1 MFIIIDDVLCYDVK
15 KELRR
20 MLTIK
25 DVCKQYHT
33 GELTQTALDHVS
45 LCLRDNEFVAI
56 LGPSGS
62 GKTTLLNV
70 IGGLDQYDSGD
81 LIINGVSTKQYKD
94 KDWDSYR
101 NHTIGFIFQSYN
113 LIPHQTILANVE
125 LALTISGVSREERTR
140 RAQEA
145 LSQVGLKEQSHKL
158 PYQLSG
164 GQMQRVAI
172 ARALVNDPDILLA
185 DEPTGA
191 LDSETSIQVMDLL
204 KQVAKEKLVVM
215 VTHNPELAH
224 MYANRIVNLKDGVI
238 VSDSNPVSFKE
249 EKPVHKNLGKTSM
262 NFLTALMLSFNNL
275 KTKKARTILTSFA
288 GSIGIIGI
296 ALILSISTGVNAY
309 ISSIEKETLSEY
321 PLSIQSTGIDMSAM
335 MGEPVKKNN
344 SEVKVVDMMENMFSK
359 IGSNDLKNLKAY
371 IEEHKEINNY
381 ARAVEYDYGISPQI
395 YANDQYGI
403 RQVNPDA
410 TMKKL
415 GMGTSSNSM
424 MSSMMNTNVFYSLPS
439 HASLYDDQYN
449 IKAGHWPKNKNE
461 CVLVLSKKGGI
472 SDFMLYTLGLRDPAQ
487 LDQML
492 KAFSEEKNIKVT
504 TGKQG
509 YRYKDLLGITFKV
522 VNASSYYQYDDTY
535 KVYKDKSNDTNYI
548 NSLVQNGSDL
558 KIVGVVQPKESTNA
572 SMLAMGIYY
581 PYSLATS
588 AIKDASNSQIV
599 KAQLEN
605 KNINVITGQSF
616 NDQSQKSFDLSSMFQ
631 VDNNALKN
639 AFQFDTSKINI
650 SMPQMDMSSIL
661 SQIKID
667 ISQSDVSL
675 FMSTI
680 SSGYNDYLKEHPLK
694 EAENLN
700 EVVQKYLQ
708 SKRASDIIKK
718 GFDDAIKENGEIKIT
733 EEQMQK
739 IMKNV
744 ADDFSDYA
752 KEDINSFTL
761 GLENSMMNYLN
772 SQDSKQVINQFINKV
787 IKDNHLEEQLNAIM
801 AGYMQNVTKQLSTSL
816 SQAFTF
822 NPDIFKQAIKM
833 NRDSTD
839 MTELMKSM
847 MNTEQTSYDN
857 NLKKFG
863 YCDFDNP
870 NSISIF
876 PQDFEKKQS
885 VLNYL
890 DHYNEKMKKIDEDKV
905 ITYTDVVGTLMSSVT
920 DIIDVIS
927 YVLIAFVG
935 ISLVVSSIMI
945 GVITYISVLER
956 KKEIGILRAIGASKH
971 NISQVFNA
979 ETFIIGLLSGLMGIG
994 ITLLLLIPTNI
1005 IIHNVSNQTSIN
1017 AMLPVGGAVVLI
1029 LLSIGLTLLG
1039 GLIPSRKAAKE
1050 DPVKALRTD

>member
-1 MFIIIDDVLCYDVK
+1 
-15 KELRR
+15 
-20 MLTIK
+20 
-25 DVCKQYHT
+25 
-33 GELTQTALDHVS
+33 
-45 LCLRDNEFVAI
+45 
-56 LGPSGS
+56 
-62 GKTTLLNV
+62 
-70 IGGLDQYDSGD
+70 
-81 LIINGVSTKQYKD
+81 
-94 KDWDSYR
+94 
-101 NHTIGFIFQSYN
+101 
-113 LIPHQTILANVE
+113 
-125 LALTISGVSREERTR
+125 
-140 RAQEA
+140 
-145 LSQVGLKEQSHKL
+145 
-158 PYQLSG
+158 
-164 GQMQRVAI
+164 
-172 ARALVNDPDILLA
+172 
-185 DEPTGA
+185 
-191 LDSETSIQVMDLL
+191 
-204 KQVAKEKLVVM
+204 
-215 VTHNPELAH
+215 
-224 MYANRIVNLKDGVI
+224 
-238 VSDSNPVSFKE
+238 
-249 EKPVHKNLGKTSM
+249 
-262 NFLTALMLSFNNL
+262 
-275 KTKKARTILTSFA
+275 
-288 GSIGIIGI
+288 
-296 ALILSISTGVNAY
+296 
-309 ISSIEKETLSEY
+309 
-321 PLSIQSTGIDMSAM
+321 
-335 MGEPVKKNN
+335 
-344 SEVKVVDMMENMFSK
+344 
-359 IGSNDLKNLKAY
+359 
-371 IEEHKEINNY
+371 
-381 ARAVEYDYGISPQI
+381 
-395 YANDQYGI
+395 
-403 RQVNPDA
+403 
-410 TMKKL
+410 
-415 GMGTSSNSM
+415 
-424 MSSMMNTNVFYSLPS
+424 
-439 HASLYDDQYN
+439 
-449 IKAGHWPKNKNE
+449 
-461 CVLVLSKKGGI
+461 
-472 SDFMLYTLGLRDPAQ
+472 MLYTLGLRDPAQ

-492 KAFSEEKNIKVT
+492 KAFSEEKSVKIT

-509 YRYKDLLGITFKV
+509 YRYNDLLGITFKV

-535 KVYKDKSNDTNYI
+535 KVYKDKSNDTSYI

-588 AIKDASNSQIV
+588 IIKDASNSQIV

-616 NDQSQKSFDLSSMFQ
+616 NDQSQKTFDLSSMFQ
-631 VDNNALKN
+631 VDNDALKN

-708 SKRASDIIKK
+708 TKRASDIIKK

-761 GLENSMMNYLN
+761 GLQSSMMNYLN

-787 IKDNHLEEQLNAIM
+787 IKDNHLDAQLNTIM
-801 AGYMQNVTKQLSTSL
+801 SGYMQTVTKQMSTSL

-822 NPDIFKQAIKM
+822 NPDVFKQAIKM
-833 NRDSTD
+833 NRDGAD
-839 MTELMKSM
+839 MTELLKSM
-847 MNTEQTSYDN
+847 MNTEQSNYDN
-857 NLKKFG
+857 NMKKFG
-863 YCDFDNP
+863 YCSFDDP
-870 NSISIF
+870 SSISIY

-885 VLNYL
+885 VLDYL

-920 DIIDVIS
+920 DIVDVIS

-1017 AMLPVGGAVVLI
+1017 AMLPVSGAVVLI

>member
-1 MFIIIDDVLCYDVK
+1 
-15 KELRR
+15 
-20 MLTIK
+20 
-25 DVCKQYHT
+25 
-33 GELTQTALDHVS
+33 
-45 LCLRDNEFVAI
+45 
-56 LGPSGS
+56 
-62 GKTTLLNV
+62 
-70 IGGLDQYDSGD
+70 
-81 LIINGVSTKQYKD
+81 
-94 KDWDSYR
+94 
-101 NHTIGFIFQSYN
+101 
-113 LIPHQTILANVE
+113 
-125 LALTISGVSREERTR
+125 
-140 RAQEA
+140 
-145 LSQVGLKEQSHKL
+145 
-158 PYQLSG
+158 
-164 GQMQRVAI
+164 
-172 ARALVNDPDILLA
+172 
-185 DEPTGA
+185 
-191 LDSETSIQVMDLL
+191 
-204 KQVAKEKLVVM
+204 
-215 VTHNPELAH
+215 
-224 MYANRIVNLKDGVI
+224 
-238 VSDSNPVSFKE
+238 
-249 EKPVHKNLGKTSM
+249 
-262 NFLTALMLSFNNL
+262 
-275 KTKKARTILTSFA
+275 
-288 GSIGIIGI
+288 
-296 ALILSISTGVNAY
+296 
-309 ISSIEKETLSEY
+309 
-321 PLSIQSTGIDMSAM
+321 MSAM

-371 IEEHKEINNY
+371 IEEHKEINQY

-439 HASLYDDQYN
+439 HASLYDDQYDV
-449 IKAGHWPKNKNE
+449 KAGHWPKNKNE

-472 SDFMLYTLGLRDPAQ
+472 SDFVLYTLGLRDPAQ
-487 LDQML
+487 LDQIL

-509 YRYKDLLGITFKV
+509 YRYNDLLGITFKV

-588 AIKDASNSQIV
+588 TIKDASNSQIV

-639 AFQFDTSKINI
+639 AFQFDTSKLNI
-650 SMPQMDMSSIL
+650 SIPQMDMSSIL

-667 ISQSDVSL
+667 ISQNDASL
-675 FMSTI
+675 FMSTLT
-680 SSGYNDYLKEHPLK
+680 SGYNDYLKEHPLK
-694 EAENLN
+694 ETEN
-700 EVVQKYLQ
+700 
-708 SKRASDIIKK
+708 
-718 GFDDAIKENGEIKIT
+718 KENGEIKIT

-761 GLENSMMNYLN
+761 GLQNSMMNYLN

-787 IKDNHLEEQLNAIM
+787 IKDNHLEEQLNTIM

-920 DIIDVIS
+920 DIVDVIS

-1017 AMLPVGGAVVLI
+1017 AMLPVSGAVVLI

>member
-1 MFIIIDDVLCYDVK
+1 
-15 KELRR
+15 
-20 MLTIK
+20 
-25 DVCKQYHT
+25 
-33 GELTQTALDHVS
+33 
-45 LCLRDNEFVAI
+45 
-56 LGPSGS
+56 
-62 GKTTLLNV
+62 
-70 IGGLDQYDSGD
+70 
-81 LIINGVSTKQYKD
+81 
-94 KDWDSYR
+94 
-101 NHTIGFIFQSYN
+101 
-113 LIPHQTILANVE
+113 
-125 LALTISGVSREERTR
+125 
-140 RAQEA
+140 
-145 LSQVGLKEQSHKL
+145 
-158 PYQLSG
+158 
-164 GQMQRVAI
+164 
-172 ARALVNDPDILLA
+172 
-185 DEPTGA
+185 
-191 LDSETSIQVMDLL
+191 
-204 KQVAKEKLVVM
+204 
-215 VTHNPELAH
+215 
-224 MYANRIVNLKDGVI
+224 
-238 VSDSNPVSFKE
+238 
-249 EKPVHKNLGKTSM
+249 
-262 NFLTALMLSFNNL
+262 
-275 KTKKARTILTSFA
+275 
-288 GSIGIIGI
+288 
-296 ALILSISTGVNAY
+296 
-309 ISSIEKETLSEY
+309 
-321 PLSIQSTGIDMSAM
+321 
-335 MGEPVKKNN
+335 
-344 SEVKVVDMMENMFSK
+344 
-359 IGSNDLKNLKAY
+359 
-371 IEEHKEINNY
+371 
-381 ARAVEYDYGISPQI
+381 
-395 YANDQYGI
+395 
-403 RQVNPDA
+403 
-410 TMKKL
+410 
-415 GMGTSSNSM
+415 
-424 MSSMMNTNVFYSLPS
+424 
-439 HASLYDDQYN
+439 
-449 IKAGHWPKNKNE
+449 
-461 CVLVLSKKGGI
+461 
-472 SDFMLYTLGLRDPAQ
+472 
-487 LDQML
+487 ML
-492 KAFSEEKNIKVT
+492 KAFSEEKSVKIT

-509 YRYKDLLGITFKV
+509 YRYNDLLGITFKV

-588 AIKDASNSQIV
+588 IIKDASNSQIV

-616 NDQSQKSFDLSSMFQ
+616 NDQSQKTFDLSSMFQ

-700 EVVQKYLQ
+700 EVVQKYFQ

-744 ADDFSDYA
+744 SDDFSDYA

-761 GLENSMMNYLN
+761 GLQSSMMNYLN

-787 IKDNHLEEQLNAIM
+787 IKDNHLDAQLNTIM
-801 AGYMQNVTKQLSTSL
+801 SGYMQTVTKQMSTSL

-822 NPDIFKQAIKM
+822 NPDVFKQAIKM
-833 NRDSTD
+833 NRDGAD
-839 MTELMKSM
+839 MTELLKSM
-847 MNTEQTSYDN
+847 MNTEQSNYDN
-857 NLKKFG
+857 NMKKFG
-863 YCDFDNP
+863 YCSFDDP
-870 NSISIF
+870 SSISIY

-885 VLNYL
+885 VLDYL

-920 DIIDVIS
+920 DIVDVIS

-1017 AMLPVGGAVVLI
+1017 AMLPVSGAVVLI

>member
-1 MFIIIDDVLCYDVK
+1 
-15 KELRR
+15 
-20 MLTIK
+20 
-25 DVCKQYHT
+25 
-33 GELTQTALDHVS
+33 
-45 LCLRDNEFVAI
+45 
-56 LGPSGS
+56 
-62 GKTTLLNV
+62 
-70 IGGLDQYDSGD
+70 
-81 LIINGVSTKQYKD
+81 
-94 KDWDSYR
+94 
-101 NHTIGFIFQSYN
+101 
-113 LIPHQTILANVE
+113 
-125 LALTISGVSREERTR
+125 
-140 RAQEA
+140 
-145 LSQVGLKEQSHKL
+145 
-158 PYQLSG
+158 
-164 GQMQRVAI
+164 
-172 ARALVNDPDILLA
+172 
-185 DEPTGA
+185 
-191 LDSETSIQVMDLL
+191 
-204 KQVAKEKLVVM
+204 
-215 VTHNPELAH
+215 
-224 MYANRIVNLKDGVI
+224 
-238 VSDSNPVSFKE
+238 
-249 EKPVHKNLGKTSM
+249 
-262 NFLTALMLSFNNL
+262 
-275 KTKKARTILTSFA
+275 
-288 GSIGIIGI
+288 
-296 ALILSISTGVNAY
+296 
-309 ISSIEKETLSEY
+309 
-321 PLSIQSTGIDMSAM
+321 
-335 MGEPVKKNN
+335 
-344 SEVKVVDMMENMFSK
+344 
-359 IGSNDLKNLKAY
+359 
-371 IEEHKEINNY
+371 
-381 ARAVEYDYGISPQI
+381 
-395 YANDQYGI
+395 
-403 RQVNPDA
+403 
-410 TMKKL
+410 
-415 GMGTSSNSM
+415 
-424 MSSMMNTNVFYSLPS
+424 
-439 HASLYDDQYN
+439 
-449 IKAGHWPKNKNE
+449 
-461 CVLVLSKKGGI
+461 
-472 SDFMLYTLGLRDPAQ
+472 MLYTLGLRDPAQ

-492 KAFSEEKNIKVT
+492 KAFSEEKSVKIT

-509 YRYKDLLGITFKV
+509 YRYNDLLGITFKV

-588 AIKDASNSQIV
+588 IIKDASNSQIV

-616 NDQSQKSFDLSSMFQ
+616 NDQSQKTFDLSSMFQ

-700 EVVQKYLQ
+700 EVVQKYFQ

-744 ADDFSDYA
+744 SDDFSDYA

-761 GLENSMMNYLN
+761 GLQSSMMNYLN

-787 IKDNHLEEQLNAIM
+787 IKDNHLDAQLNTIM
-801 AGYMQNVTKQLSTSL
+801 SGYMQTVTKQMSTSL

-822 NPDIFKQAIKM
+822 NPDVFKQAIKM
-833 NRDSTD
+833 NRDGAD
-839 MTELMKSM
+839 MTELLKSM
-847 MNTEQTSYDN
+847 MNTEQSNYDN
-857 NLKKFG
+857 NMKKFG
-863 YCDFDNP
+863 YCSFDDP
-870 NSISIF
+870 SSISIY

-885 VLNYL
+885 VLDYL

-920 DIIDVIS
+920 DIVDVIS

-1017 AMLPVGGAVVLI
+1017 AMLPVSGAVVLI

>member
-1 MFIIIDDVLCYDVK
+1 
-15 KELRR
+15 
-20 MLTIK
+20 
-25 DVCKQYHT
+25 
-33 GELTQTALDHVS
+33 
-45 LCLRDNEFVAI
+45 
-56 LGPSGS
+56 
-62 GKTTLLNV
+62 
-70 IGGLDQYDSGD
+70 
-81 LIINGVSTKQYKD
+81 
-94 KDWDSYR
+94 
-101 NHTIGFIFQSYN
+101 
-113 LIPHQTILANVE
+113 
-125 LALTISGVSREERTR
+125 
-140 RAQEA
+140 
-145 LSQVGLKEQSHKL
+145 
-158 PYQLSG
+158 
-164 GQMQRVAI
+164 
-172 ARALVNDPDILLA
+172 
-185 DEPTGA
+185 
-191 LDSETSIQVMDLL
+191 
-204 KQVAKEKLVVM
+204 
-215 VTHNPELAH
+215 
-224 MYANRIVNLKDGVI
+224 
-238 VSDSNPVSFKE
+238 
-249 EKPVHKNLGKTSM
+249 
-262 NFLTALMLSFNNL
+262 
-275 KTKKARTILTSFA
+275 
-288 GSIGIIGI
+288 
-296 ALILSISTGVNAY
+296 
-309 ISSIEKETLSEY
+309 
-321 PLSIQSTGIDMSAM
+321 
-335 MGEPVKKNN
+335 
-344 SEVKVVDMMENMFSK
+344 
-359 IGSNDLKNLKAY
+359 
-371 IEEHKEINNY
+371 
-381 ARAVEYDYGISPQI
+381 
-395 YANDQYGI
+395 
-403 RQVNPDA
+403 
-410 TMKKL
+410 
-415 GMGTSSNSM
+415 
-424 MSSMMNTNVFYSLPS
+424 
-439 HASLYDDQYN
+439 
-449 IKAGHWPKNKNE
+449 
-461 CVLVLSKKGGI
+461 
-472 SDFMLYTLGLRDPAQ
+472 MLYTLGLRDPAQ

-548 NSLVQNGSDL
+548 NSLAQNGSDL

-588 AIKDASNSQIV
+588 TIKDASNSQIV

-650 SMPQMDMSSIL
+650 SMPQMDL
-661 SQIKID
+661 SQVLSQTKID
-667 ISQSDVSL
+667 ISDTDTSA
-675 FMSTI
+675 FMSTLT
-680 SSGYNDYLKEHPLK
+680 SGYNDYLKEHPLK

-718 GFDDAIKENGEIKIT
+718 GIDDAIKENGEIKIT

-761 GLENSMMNYLN
+761 GLQNSMMNYLN

-787 IKDNHLEEQLNAIM
+787 IKDNHLEEQL
-801 AGYMQNVTKQLSTSL
+801 AGYMQNVTKQLPTSL

-920 DIIDVIS
+920 DIVDVIS

-994 ITLLLLIPTNI
+994 ITLFLLIPTNI
-1005 IIHNVSNQTSIN
+1005 IIHNVSNQSSIN

>member
-1 MFIIIDDVLCYDVK
+1 
-15 KELRR
+15 

-81 LIINGVSTKQYKD
+81 LIINGISTKQYKD

-125 LALTISGVSREERTR
+125 LALTISGVSREERTC
-140 RAQEA
+140 RAKRA
-145 LSQVGLKEQSHKL
+145 LTQVGLGEQFHKL
-158 PYQLSG
+158 PHQLSG

-224 MYANRIVNLKDGVI
+224 MYANRIVTLKDGVI
-238 VSDSNPVSFKE
+238 VSDSHPVSFNE

-335 MGEPVKKNN
+335 MGEPVKRNN

-359 IGSNDLKNLKAY
+359 IGSNDLKNLKSY
-371 IEEHKEINNY
+371 IEEHKEINQY

-395 YANDQYGI
+395 YKNDQYGI
-403 RQVNPDA
+403 RQVNPDT

-439 HASLYDDQYN
+439 HASLYDDQYDV
-449 IKAGHWPKNKNE
+449 KAGHWPKNKNE

-492 KAFSEEKNIKVT
+492 KAFSEEKSVKVT

-588 AIKDASNSQIV
+588 TIKDASNSQIV
-599 KAQLEN
+599 KEQLEN

-616 NDQSQKSFDLSSMFQ
+616 NDPSQKSFDLSSMFQ

-639 AFQFDTSKINI
+639 AFQFDTSKVNM
-650 SMPQMDMSSIL
+650 SMPQMDLSQVL

-667 ISQSDVSL
+667 ISDTDASA
-675 FMSTI
+675 FMSTLT
-680 SSGYNDYLKEHPLK
+680 SGYNDYLKEHPLK

-700 EVVQKYLQ
+700 EVVQNYLQ
-708 SKRASDIIKK
+708 SQRASDIIKK
-718 GFDDAIKENGEIKIT
+718 GIDDAIKENGEIKIT

-761 GLENSMMNYLN
+761 GLQSSMMNYLN

-787 IKDNHLEEQLNAIM
+787 IKDNHLDAQLNTIM
-801 AGYMQNVTKQLSTSL
+801 SGYMQTVTKQMSTSL
-816 SQAFTF
+816 SQAFIF
-822 NPDIFKQAIKM
+822 NPDVFKQAIKM
-833 NRDSTD
+833 NRDGAD
-839 MTELMKSM
+839 MTELLKSM
-847 MNTEQTSYDN
+847 MNTEQSSYDN
-857 NLKKFG
+857 NMKKFG
-863 YCDFDNP
+863 YCSFDDP
-870 NSISIF
+870 SSISIY

-885 VLNYL
+885 VLDYL

-920 DIIDVIS
+920 DIVDVIS

-979 ETFIIGLLSGLMGIG
+979 ETFIVGLLSGLMGIG
-994 ITLLLLIPTNI
+994 ITLILLIPTNI
-1005 IIHNVSNQTSIN
+1005 IIHNVSNQASIN
-1017 AMLPVGGAVVLI
+1017 AMLPVSGAIILI

>member
-1 MFIIIDDVLCYDVK
+1 
-15 KELRR
+15 
-20 MLTIK
+20 
-25 DVCKQYHT
+25 
-33 GELTQTALDHVS
+33 
-45 LCLRDNEFVAI
+45 
-56 LGPSGS
+56 
-62 GKTTLLNV
+62 
-70 IGGLDQYDSGD
+70 
-81 LIINGVSTKQYKD
+81 
-94 KDWDSYR
+94 
-101 NHTIGFIFQSYN
+101 
-113 LIPHQTILANVE
+113 
-125 LALTISGVSREERTR
+125 
-140 RAQEA
+140 
-145 LSQVGLKEQSHKL
+145 
-158 PYQLSG
+158 
-164 GQMQRVAI
+164 
-172 ARALVNDPDILLA
+172 
-185 DEPTGA
+185 
-191 LDSETSIQVMDLL
+191 
-204 KQVAKEKLVVM
+204 
-215 VTHNPELAH
+215 
-224 MYANRIVNLKDGVI
+224 
-238 VSDSNPVSFKE
+238 
-249 EKPVHKNLGKTSM
+249 
-262 NFLTALMLSFNNL
+262 
-275 KTKKARTILTSFA
+275 
-288 GSIGIIGI
+288 
-296 ALILSISTGVNAY
+296 
-309 ISSIEKETLSEY
+309 
-321 PLSIQSTGIDMSAM
+321 
-335 MGEPVKKNN
+335 
-344 SEVKVVDMMENMFSK
+344 
-359 IGSNDLKNLKAY
+359 
-371 IEEHKEINNY
+371 
-381 ARAVEYDYGISPQI
+381 
-395 YANDQYGI
+395 
-403 RQVNPDA
+403 
-410 TMKKL
+410 
-415 GMGTSSNSM
+415 
-424 MSSMMNTNVFYSLPS
+424 
-439 HASLYDDQYN
+439 
-449 IKAGHWPKNKNE
+449 
-461 CVLVLSKKGGI
+461 
-472 SDFMLYTLGLRDPAQ
+472 MLYTLGLRDPAQ
-487 LDQML
+487 LDQIL

-509 YRYKDLLGITFKV
+509 YRYNDLLGITFKV

-588 AIKDASNSQIV
+588 TIKDASNSQIV

-639 AFQFDTSKINI
+639 AFQVDTSKVNI
-650 SMPQMDMSSIL
+650 SIPQMDMSSIL

-667 ISQSDVSL
+667 ISQNDASL
-675 FMSTI
+675 FMSTLT
-680 SSGYNDYLKEHPLK
+680 SGYNDYLKEHPLK

-700 EVVQKYLQ
+700 VVVQKYLQ

-718 GFDDAIKENGEIKIT
+718 GIDDAIKENGEIKIT

-761 GLENSMMNYLN
+761 GLQNSMMNYLN

-787 IKDNHLEEQLNAIM
+787 IKDNHLEEQLNTIM

-920 DIIDVIS
+920 DIVDVIS

-956 KKEIGILRAIGASKH
+956 KNEIGILRAIGASKH

-1017 AMLPVGGAVVLI
+1017 AMLPVSGAVVLI

>member
-1 MFIIIDDVLCYDVK
+1 MKRAVPWIRVAGFIVGLVVLVAIFDYAFAQTGYVRYVLTYFQNSDEDIDTLVLGASHARSAIDPQKIDDVNDTNSFSLAIPGEMVKDSYYVLQEACRSKKIKTLIFDVDYQYWMEPQAEGYFQEPFIYNQLSWSSPVKWKYMAENMLNLDVRNAFTKRNVYLCTPSSVK
-15 KELRR
+15 TNISQKRSQE
-20 MLTIK
+20 
-25 DVCKQYHT
+25 
-33 GELTQTALDHVS
+33 
-45 LCLRDNEFVAI
+45 
-56 LGPSGS
+56 
-62 GKTTLLNV
+62 
-70 IGGLDQYDSGD
+70 
-81 LIINGVSTKQYKD
+81 YKD
-94 KDWDSYR
+94 
-101 NHTIGFIFQSYN
+101 
-113 LIPHQTILANVE
+113 A
-125 LALTISGVSREERTR
+125 
-140 RAQEA
+140 
-145 LSQVGLKEQSHKL
+145 
-158 PYQLSG
+158 
-164 GQMQRVAI
+164 
-172 ARALVNDPDILLA
+172 DI
-185 DEPTGA
+185 
-191 LDSETSIQVMDLL
+191 
-204 KQVAKEKLVVM
+204 
-215 VTHNPELAH
+215 
-224 MYANRIVNLKDGVI
+224 Y
-238 VSDSNPVSFKE
+238 
-249 EKPVHKNLGKTSM
+249 
-262 NFLTALMLSFNNL
+262 
-275 KTKKARTILTSFA
+275 
-288 GSIGIIGI
+288 
-296 ALILSISTGVNAY
+296 
-309 ISSIEKETLSEY
+309 SIEVPDANGPYIGKGFFYREVSGLQPGGDAYVDGWVGRENDGLSEVAVTKFKQ
-321 PLSIQSTGIDMSAM
+321 IKKFCDDNGI
-335 MGEPVKKNN
+335 ELICVT
-344 SEVKVVDMMENMFSK
+344 
-359 IGSNDLKNLKAY
+359 
-371 IEEHKEINNY
+371 
-381 ARAVEYDYGISPQI
+381 SPI
-395 YANDQYGI
+395 TPS
-403 RQVNPDA
+403 V
-410 TMKKL
+410 MKKL

-439 HASLYDDQYN
+439 HASLYDDQYDV
-449 IKAGHWPKNKNE
+449 KAGHWPKNKNE

-492 KAFSEEKNIKVT
+492 KAFSEEKSVKVT

-588 AIKDASNSQIV
+588 TIKDASNSQIV
-599 KAQLEN
+599 KEQLEN

-616 NDQSQKSFDLSSMFQ
+616 NDPSQKSFDLSSMFQ

-639 AFQFDTSKINI
+639 AFQFDTSKVNM
-650 SMPQMDMSSIL
+650 SMPHMDLSQVL

-667 ISQSDVSL
+667 ISDTDASA
-675 FMSTI
+675 FMSTLT
-680 SSGYNDYLKEHPLK
+680 SGYNDYLKEHPLK

-700 EVVQKYLQ
+700 EVVQNYLQ
-708 SKRASDIIKK
+708 SQRASDIIKK
-718 GFDDAIKENGEIKIT
+718 GIDDAIKENGEIKIT

-761 GLENSMMNYLN
+761 GLQSSMMNYLN

-787 IKDNHLEEQLNAIM
+787 IKDNHLDAQLNTIM
-801 AGYMQNVTKQLSTSL
+801 SGYMQTVTKQMSTSL

-822 NPDIFKQAIKM
+822 NPDVFKQAIKM
-833 NRDSTD
+833 NRDGAD
-839 MTELMKSM
+839 MTELLKSM
-847 MNTEQTSYDN
+847 MNTEQSSYDN
-857 NLKKFG
+857 NMKKFG
-863 YCDFDNP
+863 YCSFDDP
-870 NSISIF
+870 SSISIY

-885 VLNYL
+885 VLDYL

-920 DIIDVIS
+920 DIVDVIS

-979 ETFIIGLLSGLMGIG
+979 ETFIVGLLSGLMGIG
-994 ITLLLLIPTNI
+994 ITLILLIPTNI
-1005 IIHNVSNQTSIN
+1005 IIHNVSNQASIN
-1017 AMLPVGGAVVLI
+1017 AMLPVSGAIILI

>member
-1 MFIIIDDVLCYDVK
+1 
-15 KELRR
+15 
-20 MLTIK
+20 
-25 DVCKQYHT
+25 
-33 GELTQTALDHVS
+33 
-45 LCLRDNEFVAI
+45 
-56 LGPSGS
+56 
-62 GKTTLLNV
+62 
-70 IGGLDQYDSGD
+70 
-81 LIINGVSTKQYKD
+81 
-94 KDWDSYR
+94 
-101 NHTIGFIFQSYN
+101 
-113 LIPHQTILANVE
+113 
-125 LALTISGVSREERTR
+125 
-140 RAQEA
+140 
-145 LSQVGLKEQSHKL
+145 
-158 PYQLSG
+158 
-164 GQMQRVAI
+164 
-172 ARALVNDPDILLA
+172 
-185 DEPTGA
+185 
-191 LDSETSIQVMDLL
+191 
-204 KQVAKEKLVVM
+204 
-215 VTHNPELAH
+215 
-224 MYANRIVNLKDGVI
+224 
-238 VSDSNPVSFKE
+238 
-249 EKPVHKNLGKTSM
+249 
-262 NFLTALMLSFNNL
+262 
-275 KTKKARTILTSFA
+275 
-288 GSIGIIGI
+288 
-296 ALILSISTGVNAY
+296 
-309 ISSIEKETLSEY
+309 
-321 PLSIQSTGIDMSAM
+321 
-335 MGEPVKKNN
+335 
-344 SEVKVVDMMENMFSK
+344 
-359 IGSNDLKNLKAY
+359 
-371 IEEHKEINNY
+371 
-381 ARAVEYDYGISPQI
+381 
-395 YANDQYGI
+395 
-403 RQVNPDA
+403 
-410 TMKKL
+410 
-415 GMGTSSNSM
+415 
-424 MSSMMNTNVFYSLPS
+424 
-439 HASLYDDQYN
+439 
-449 IKAGHWPKNKNE
+449 
-461 CVLVLSKKGGI
+461 
-472 SDFMLYTLGLRDPAQ
+472 MLYTLGLRDPAQ
-487 LDQML
+487 LDQIL

-509 YRYKDLLGITFKV
+509 YRYNDLLGITFKV

-588 AIKDASNSQIV
+588 TIKDASNSQIV

-616 NDQSQKSFDLSSMFQ
+616 NDQSQKSLDLSSMFQ

-639 AFQFDTSKINI
+639 AFQFDTSKVNI

-661 SQIKID
+661 SQIIID
-667 ISQSDVSL
+667 ISQNDASL
-675 FMSTI
+675 FMSTLT
-680 SSGYNDYLKEHPLK
+680 SGYNDYLKEHPLK
-694 EAENLN
+694 ETENLN

-718 GFDDAIKENGEIKIT
+718 GIDDAIKENGEIKIT
-733 EEQMQK
+733 EEQMQN

-761 GLENSMMNYLN
+761 GLQNSMMNYLN

-787 IKDNHLEEQLNAIM
+787 IKDNHLEEQLNTIM

-920 DIIDVIS
+920 DIVDVIS

-1017 AMLPVGGAVVLI
+1017 AMLPVSGAVVLI

>member
-1 MFIIIDDVLCYDVK
+1 
-15 KELRR
+15 

-25 DVCKQYHT
+25 DLCKQYHT

-81 LIINGVSTKQYKD
+81 LIINGISTKQYKD

-140 RAQEA
+140 RAKQA
-145 LSQVGLKEQSHKL
+145 LTQVGLGEQSHKL
-158 PYQLSG
+158 PNQLSG

-249 EKPVHKNLGKTSM
+249 GKPVHKNLGKTSM

-371 IEEHKEINNY
+371 IEEHKEINQY

-439 HASLYDDQYN
+439 HASLYDDQYDV
-449 IKAGHWPKNKNE
+449 KAGHWPKNKNE

-472 SDFMLYTLGLRDPAQ
+472 SDFVLYTLGLRDPAQ
-487 LDQML
+487 LDQIL

-509 YRYKDLLGITFKV
+509 YRYNDLLGITFKV

-588 AIKDASNSQIV
+588 TIKDASNSQIV

-639 AFQFDTSKINI
+639 AFQFDTSKLNI
-650 SMPQMDMSSIL
+650 SITKMDMSIIL

-667 ISQSDVSL
+667 ISQNDASL
-675 FMSTI
+675 FMSTLT
-680 SSGYNDYLKEHPLK
+680 SGYNDYLKEHPLK

-700 EVVQKYLQ
+700 VVVQKYLQ

-718 GFDDAIKENGEIKIT
+718 GIDDAIKENGEIKIT

-761 GLENSMMNYLN
+761 GLQNSMMNYLN

-787 IKDNHLEEQLNAIM
+787 IKDNHLEEQLNTIM

-920 DIIDVIS
+920 DIVDVIS

-1017 AMLPVGGAVVLI
+1017 AMLPVSGAVVLI